1 MSRRVRLHRSD
12 CSGPGYGR
20 VRSGKGFSYRD
31 RHGATVRDAA
41 VRARIEALAIPP
53 AWTDVWICES
63 DRGHLQAVGTD
74 DAGRRQY
81 LYHPQW
87 REDRDREKHDRIL
100 DVARRL
106 PAARAAVAEDL
117 ARADMSR
124 EHVLAVCFRLLDL
137 GLFRVGGESYAAD
150 NGSYG
155 LATLR
160 RDHVRIDADS
170 LEFSYVAKHGRERRL
185 VLQDAACADALAT
198 LKRRRDGEAELF
210 AWREDGPPVV
220 WHDITSS
227 DINAYVRERL
237 ATEATA
243 KDFRTWHG
251 TVVAARG
258 LGALAPAADLSPTA
272 RKRAVAGVM
281 RDVAEALGNTPA
293 VARAS
298 YVDPR
303 VVDLWEDGVS
313 LAPVVDALGVEG
325 LGVTG
330 GEAVPGERPEH
341 AQDALEAAVLDL
353 LTRSPEAAKR
363 RIRAAA
369 REVSSGP
376 VGRARDRSRA

>member
-1 MSRRVRLHRSD
+1 MSRRVRLRRSD

-106 PAARAAVAEDL
+106 PEARAAVAEDL

-160 RDHVRIDADS
+160 RDHVKIDADS

-185 VLQDAACADALAT
+185 VLQDAACADAMAT

-210 AWREDGPPVV
+210 AWREDGSPVV
-220 WHDITSS
+220 WRDITSA

-258 LGALAPAADLSPTA
+258 LGALAPAAELSPTA

-353 LTRSPEAAKR
+353 LTRSPEAARR

-369 REVSSGP
+369 RAVSSGP